1 MQIEEIKDFSILFPS
16 LDRIPRHLQCVR
28 TQFISLNFTPALVY
42 ANVYIITVYTSVTS
56 MNIE

>member
-28 TQFISLNFTPALVY
+28 TQFISLNFTPALVR
-42 ANVYIITVYTSVTS
+42 IC
-56 MNIE
+56 